1 MSLILQ
7 EHYLLQPLHV
17 SNASRMHLPLR
28 LHGCKLLPYVTD
40 YVIALH
46 VIHRLCFPLA
56 GCAAATHDIDEVEV
70 VRGTGRE
77 VGSRCVH
84 RGQLLK
90 RPGFGLE
97 VISKG

>member
-1 MSLILQ
+1 
-7 EHYLLQPLHV
+7 
-17 SNASRMHLPLR
+17 MHLPLC
-28 LHGCKLLPYVTD
+28 LHGCKLFPSITD
-40 YVIALH
+40 HVIALY
-46 VIHRLCFPLA
+46 VIHWLCFPHA
-56 GCAAATHDIDEVEV
+56 SCAAATHYIDEVEV

-84 RGQLLK
+84 RGKLLK